1 MKRILALTLACLVP
15 LGLTQTVSA
24 GPESLPHDGKETMK
38 NVVEQPVVE
47 ENCNWTGFYIGVHV
61 GYGWGDYKW
70 ADTDTSTFSFE
81 GSDPPDLSG
90 PSILVEGSADG
101 VIAGGQLGYNYQ
113 FGRHFVVGVEGEFSY
128 SDVSDTSSVTT
139 DSYVNTFQTNSDWVG
154 TIGLRAGFAWSRFL
168 FYAKGGG
175 AFAHHDFSLTHA
187 ITNEGVNNH
196 TERFHADGTHIGPMV
211 GGGLEYCI
219 TRHWSAKVEY
229 MRMFLEKNDIGGTN
243 VENDITPAPP
253 EPEQYEMDLK
263 RVDTVRFGLNYKF

>member
-1 MKRILALTLACLVP
+1 M
-15 LGLTQTVSA
+15 GSTQIAFA
-24 GPESLPHDGKETMK
+24 GPERLPNEGKEMK

-47 ENCNWTGFYIGVHV
+47 EHCNWTGFYIGVHV

-70 ADTDTSTFSFE
+70 ADTDTNTFSFE
-81 GSDPPDLSG
+81 GTDPPDLSG

-139 DSYVNTFQTNSDWVG
+139 ESFINRFETNSDWLG
-154 TIGLRAGFAWSRFL
+154 TIGLRAVFAWSRFL

-187 ITNEGVNNH
+187 VTDEGVNNH
-196 TERFHADGTHIGPMV
+196 TERFHADGTHVGPMV